1 MTMNASVSIT
11 SGSEMIAEVG
21 NLNTNSWVWLTAKD
35 GDFNRYTIT
44 FLTIDDA
51 ERAARAILA
60 AVASA
65 RSSAAPQGL
74 VVEDVV

>member
-1 MTMNASVSIT
+1 MVAEIGIRGT
-11 SGSEMIAEVG
+11 S
-21 NLNTNSWVWLTAKD
+21 SWLCLTASD

-51 ERAARAILA
+51 ERAAHAILGA
-60 AVASA
+60 IAKA
-65 RSSAAPQGL
+65 RPATAPQGL

>member
-1 MTMNASVSIT
+1 MAMNASVSIT

-35 GDFNRYTIT
+35 RDFNRYTIT
-44 FLTIDDA
+44 FLTVEDA
-51 ERAARAILA
+51 ERAAHAILA

-74 VVEDVV
+74 VVEDVA

>member
-1 MTMNASVSIT
+1 MAMNASVSIT

-35 GDFNRYTIT
+35 RDFNRYTIT
-44 FLTIDDA
+44 FLTVEDA
-51 ERAARAILA
+51 ERAAHAILA

>member
-1 MTMNASVSIT
+1 MSMTASVSIT
-11 SGSEMIAEVG
+11 SGSKMVAEIG
-21 NLNTNSWVWLTAKD
+21 IRGTSSWVWLTASD

-51 ERAARAILA
+51 ERAAHAILGA
-60 AVASA
+60 IAKA
-65 RSSAAPQGL
+65 RPVAAPQGL

>member
-1 MTMNASVSIT
+1 MSMNASVSIT
-11 SGSEMIAEVG
+11 SGSKMVAEIG
-21 NLNTNSWVWLTAKD
+21 IRGTSSWLWLTASD

-51 ERAARAILA
+51 ERAAHAIFGA
-60 AVASA
+60 IAKA
-65 RSSAAPQGL
+65 RPATAPHSL

>member
-1 MTMNASVSIT
+1 MAMNASVSIT

-21 NLNTNSWVWLTAKD
+21 NLNTSSWVWLTAKD

-60 AVASA
+60 AIARA